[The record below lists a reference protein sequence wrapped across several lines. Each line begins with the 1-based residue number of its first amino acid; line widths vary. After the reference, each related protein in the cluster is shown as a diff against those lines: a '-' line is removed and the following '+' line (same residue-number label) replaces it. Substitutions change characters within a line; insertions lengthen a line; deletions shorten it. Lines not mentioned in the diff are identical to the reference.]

1 MFRRLF
7 AEGAFDAAF
16 IPLFAKR
23 LHAEGAEAARAF
35 AGQALA
41 GLLVLLVAFTVLAEI
56 AMPWLM
62 LLLAPG
68 FSSDPEKF
76 ALAVLLARI
85 ALPYLAFMS
94 LVALYTGVLNAY
106 GRFAIAA
113 FTPTLL
119 NVVLIAVLLAFIAS
133 GGTEQSTAAMAL
145 AWGITALGRVAGAGR
160 GRSPPPRSAC
170 ACPGSGRASRPRCA
184 AWRRLPR
191 PA

>member
-23 LHAEGAEAARAF
+23 LHGEGAEAARAF

-41 GLLVLLVAFTVLAEI
+41 GLMVLLVAFTVLGEI

-68 FSSDPEKF
+68 FSGDPEKF

-94 LVALYTGVLNAY
+94 VVALYTGVLNALWPL
-106 GRFAIAA
+106 RH
-113 FTPTLL
+113 
-119 NVVLIAVLLAFIAS
+119 
-133 GGTEQSTAAMAL
+133 
-145 AWGITALGRVAGAGR
+145 
-160 GRSPPPRSAC
+160 
-170 ACPGSGRASRPRCA
+170 
-184 AWRRLPR
+184 RRLH
-191 PA
+191 ADACSTSC